1 MTKEEFEQ
9 LKPGDLI
16 GWTIAGYTRV
26 YDVLAAPVKTK
37 KGLMLRARC
46 RIYGEHELY
55 PDDVLNWKKNP

>member
-1 MTKEEFEQ
+1 M
-9 LKPGDLI
+9 KPGDLI

-26 YDVLAAPVKTK
+26 YDVLAAPAKTK

>member
-1 MTKEEFEQ
+1 MTAEEFES

-16 GWTIAGYTRV
+16 GWTMCGYTRL

-37 KGLMLRARC
+37 KGLMVRARC

-55 PDDVLNWKKNP
+55 LSDVRNWTKR

>member
-1 MTKEEFEQ
+1 MTKEEFAT
-9 LKPGDLI
+9 LKPGD
-16 GWTIAGYTRV
+16 
-26 YDVLAAPVKTK
+26 LAAPVKTK